1 MRIWEGTD
9 RPLPRLFCG
18 SGLARDGINAVLMDD
33 RGASIASKP
42 LPHGVITV
50 LLFDNP
56 SPAHPRLQIVENNI
70 PTLPKRDI
78 KPL

>member
-1 MRIWEGTD
+1 GFFVGGGLLALFSRGCYCLPVA
-9 RPLPRLFCG
+9 PLSR
-18 SGLARDGINAVLMDD
+18 AR
-33 RGASIASKP
+33 P

-78 KPL
+78 KPLQLPVLSSF